1 MNRNEYNYVRISYLL
16 ELVRERD
23 AAEARAVQAE
33 EAAATA
39 TKLLVEYTAK
49 IQELERR
56 RPLEWVRGG
65 HVLLPDDVYDIDDA
79 YDIGGFKEAVR
90 QAAAQLEETKT

>member
-56 RPLEWVRGG
+56 QPIKWVPGG
-65 HVLLPDDVYDIDDA
+65 HGLLPDNA
-79 YDIGGFKEAVR
+79 YDTGEAH
-90 QAAAQLEETKT
+90 E